1 LARRGAARGAA
12 ADARYPANP
21 PAAVT
26 KLEFLED
33 DVGLIPR
40 DEKFFPMFNDL
51 ARLLCECADLVAQ
64 LFAEPARLAELAAE
78 VKKREHEADEIT
90 HDVIVRIDRSFI
102 TPLDRED
109 IHLLTSRLDDVIDL
123 LDGTV
128 RRAQMFHLTTAPVH
142 AARLADVLKRAAS
155 QIETAVRNMKKPK
168 MMLDHTRALK
178 ALEEEGDAIYAEAVG
193 ELFSGHP
200 DPLEVIKW
208 MELYDKLEDAIDQ
221 CDNVS
226 NVLESIALKNG

>member
-1 LARRGAARGAA
+1 
-12 ADARYPANP
+12 
-21 PAAVT
+21 
-26 KLEFLED
+26 
-33 DVGLIPR
+33 
-40 DEKFFPMFNDL
+40 
-51 ARLLCECADLVAQ
+51 
-64 LFAEPARLAELAAE
+64 
-78 VKKREHEADEIT
+78 
-90 HDVIVRIDRSFI
+90 
-102 TPLDRED
+102 
-109 IHLLTSRLDDVIDL
+109 
-123 LDGTV
+123 
-128 RRAQMFHLTTAPVH
+128 VH

-193 ELFSGHP
+193 ELFAGHP

>member
-1 LARRGAARGAA
+1 M
-12 ADARYPANP
+12 
-21 PAAVT
+21 
-26 KLEFLED
+26 
-33 DVGLIPR
+33 GLIPR

-64 LFAEPARLAELAAE
+64 LFADPTRLAELAGE
-78 VKKREHEADEIT
+78 VKRREHEADEIT

-128 RRAQMFHLTTAPVH
+128 RRAQMFHITSAPVH

-168 MMLDHTRALK
+168 MMLDHTRVLK
-178 ALEEEGDAIYAEAVG
+178 ALEEEGDAIYAQAVG
-193 ELFSGHP
+193 ELFEGTP